1 MRLARLALVPLSL
14 GLGLFFASSVLGGEL
29 LHAPMPVGDGGPSP
43 CDAPP
48 CPCVPACPASPPKVV
63 VELAQP
69 EVHFTAP
76 CRPGGI
82 CEKGGGGAA
91 RSKSSLFNIN
101 ISKVRSRV
109 QGGVPVGAQ
118 AVTSIIPA
126 YATATIPIAF
136 QTTQFAA
143 FGAQSALLAGAR
155 QAAELTRTDIQ
166 DLVRQAFEREAAER
180 EAAQRQAAE
189 RQGAQRQGSER
200 DSCAELKAR
209 VEKIETRLGEVEK
222 QVQSIATKL
231 KLLP

>member
-1 MRLARLALVPLSL
+1 M
-14 GLGLFFASSVLGGEL
+14 
-29 LHAPMPVGDGGPSP
+29 
-43 CDAPP
+43 
-48 CPCVPACPASPPKVV
+48 V

-143 FGAQSALLAGAR
+143 SGAQS
-155 QAAELTRTDIQ
+155 DIQ